1 MSLDQQGYAFSCDLI
16 NRIGNDQ
23 IQCGADYYFTTLAW
37 PLPIHNSGE
46 MQVVFREI
54 RQTLEYFSACMDFLF
69 MHEKEYSDA

>member
-1 MSLDQQGYAFSCDLI
+1 MIRY
-16 NRIGNDQ
+16 NVEQ
-23 IQCGADYYFTTLAW
+23 ITISPHW